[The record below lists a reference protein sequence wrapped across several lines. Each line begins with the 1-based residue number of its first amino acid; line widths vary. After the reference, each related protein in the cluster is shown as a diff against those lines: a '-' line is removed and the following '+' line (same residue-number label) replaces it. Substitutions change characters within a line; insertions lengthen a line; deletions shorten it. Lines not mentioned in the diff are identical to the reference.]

1 MMKIIHHT
9 PTQLIL
15 KHRPFILWL
24 LGSFLTIVGLV
35 IIILLSKT
43 STLICERGLPNQGHC
58 ELKHSYFFI
67 YNKIVFSL
75 NDLKDVQVVKS
86 HSRWM
91 DSLQSPEYRVI
102 LITPT
107 EKIALTPYGTTKRIE
122 QDAMAA
128 KINHFLKHVDET
140 RLVIEQDNRWLIF
153 LIGGIFIIIGLWAEL
168 RSQIVTVTFD
178 KEVGSFQIERQSL
191 LGAEVIEH
199 SLEDI
204 TDVKVKTSSY
214 FNSKTML
221 YQVVMEIRPNETILL
236 TSNNSLGKARKQK
249 IVDEI
254 RQFIS

>member
-1 MMKIIHHT
+1 MMQIIHHT

-15 KHRPFILWL
+15 KHRPFIHWL

-35 IIILLSKT
+35 IIILFSKT
-43 STLICERGLPNQGHC
+43 SMLICERGLSDQDQGHC
-58 ELKHSYFFI
+58 ELKHSHFVI
-67 YNKIVFSL
+67 SKQIVFSL

-86 HSRWM
+86 HSVQG
-91 DSLQSPEYRVI
+91 SEYRVI

-107 EKIALTPYGTTKRIE
+107 EKIALTPYGTTERAE

-128 KINHFLKHVDET
+128 KINRFLKQIDET

-153 LIGGIFIIIGLWAEL
+153 LIGGIFIVIGLLAEL
-168 RSQIVTVTFD
+168 SQIVTVTFD
-178 KEVGSFQIERQSL
+178 KEVGSFKIERQSL

-204 TDVKVKTSSY
+204 IEVKVKISSY

-236 TSNNSLGKARKQK
+236 TSNNSIGKARKQK

-254 RQFIS
+254 RHFISS